1 MNSQFNT
8 RLFATIA
15 LTLVPAATIC
25 GGTLSGK
32 VSGGK
37 GPAVVYIEAVAGKTF
52 PAPSQKSLVD
62 QKGLQFVPHVMAVPM
77 KTTVEFQNSD
87 DVAHN
92 IFWPAIS
99 GNKKLGHNLG
109 TWPEGQK
116 REFMFDHAGV
126 VPLLCNVHPEMS
138 GYLIVTP
145 TPYFS
150 VTGADGGYKIADL
163 PDGQYTVSVWREG
176 TKIQSKPVKVEGN
189 TSADVAL
196 SN

>member
-8 RLFATIA
+8 RLIATIA
-15 LTLVPAATIC
+15 LTLVPAATMW

-52 PAPSQKSLVD
+52 PAPTQKSMVD

-150 VTGADGGYKIADL
+150 VTGGDGAYKIADL

-176 TKIQSKPVKVEGN
+176 MKVQSKQVKVEGN